1 MRSPKTIAVQEL
13 ASLLSSQAPL
23 LVVDLR
29 KLADYRLDPRMLPGA
44 VKRDLADVDSWGRA
58 LPLDRQIVVYCHQ
71 GQSVGTAAVEWLRT
85 HGVAARQLEGGF
97 TAWRDADLPLG
108 RTQP

>member
-1 MRSPKTIAVQEL
+1 MRSLKTIAAQEL
-13 ASLLSSQAPL
+13 ASLLSSQAPP
-23 LVVDLR
+23 LVIDLR
-29 KLADYRLDPRMLPGA
+29 KPVDYRLDPRMLPGA
-44 VKRDLADVDSWGRA
+44 VKQNLADVEFWGRA